1 MAAQLKR
8 HGDIGRL
15 IISGELNFVILRNNN
30 FMQHLDNMAA
40 KEIRPGF
47 FGKMVHGDKSTLT
60 FWDIK
65 KGSVLEEHHHPHEQ
79 ITHILEGEL
88 EMMIG
93 GVRYLFTAGTV
104 HVIPSNVPH
113 SALAKTDCR
122 VIDSFAP
129 ARDDYR

>member
-1 MAAQLKR
+1 
-8 HGDIGRL
+8 
-15 IISGELNFVILRNNN
+15 
-30 FMQHLDNMAA
+30 MQHLNNITA

-65 KGSVLEEHHHPHEQ
+65 KGSMLEEHHHVHEQ

-88 EMMIG
+88 AMIIG
-93 GVRYLFTAGTV
+93 GEPMLLTAGMV

-113 SALAKTDCR
+113 SAVANTDCK

>member
-1 MAAQLKR
+1 LAVN
-8 HGDIGRL
+8 GL
-15 IISGELNFVILRNNN
+15 IILGKLNFVILRNNN
-30 FMQHLDNMAA
+30 FMQHLNDITA

-47 FGKMVHGDKSTLT
+47 LGKMVHGDKGTLT

-65 KGSVLEEHHHPHEQ
+65 KGSTLEEHHHPHEQ
-79 ITHILEGEL
+79 ITHIVEGEL

-93 GVRYLFTAGTV
+93 GIPYLFTAGTV
-104 HVIPSNVPH
+104 HVIPSDVPH
-113 SALAKTDCR
+113 SAIAKTDCR

>member
-1 MAAQLKR
+1 MQYLN
-8 HGDIGRL
+8 DIP
-15 IISGELNFVILRNNN
+15 
-30 FMQHLDNMAA
+30 A

-47 FGKMVHGDKSTLT
+47 FGKMIHGDKSTLT
-60 FWDIK
+60 FWEIK
-65 KGSVLEEHHHPHEQ
+65 KGSVLEEHHHYHEQ

-88 EMMIG
+88 KMKIG
-93 GVRYLFTAGTV
+93 SKEYLLTAGAV

-113 SALAKTDCR
+113 SAIAITDCK